1 LRTFLVMLTCA
12 LAPAIAFA
20 QFKDASPNKG
30 TQLGTSTGAH
40 RIRVGVQVKATGGSL
55 LRVVATAPVPA
66 DWPEQQVSIVKE
78 DISPAIKG
86 VTYRTIASGGSMK
99 QMVVEIPQLSA
110 GQEAHALV
118 TFEVARR
125 AVQGPKDTATLIA
138 PKKADRAMAINL
150 GAGPFIESRHPK
162 IASAAKAAVTDKET
176 DWEKAEAIYDWV
188 RDHVKYTHGEM
199 KGAARTLAEKEGDLD
214 DLTSLFVAMCRSQKI
229 PARTVFVRDGCY
241 AEFYLTD
248 EEGTGYWFPC
258 QPAGERS
265 FGSIN
270 DPFPILQKGDNYK
283 NPENPKERL
292 RYMKEYFTAAGR
304 GKQPHVEFISEMV
317 AE

>member
-1 LRTFLVMLTCA
+1 MLTCA

>member
-1 LRTFLVMLTCA
+1 MLFCA
-12 LAPAIAFA
+12 LAPAVALA
-20 QFKDASPNKG
+20 QFKDESPTKG
-30 TQLGTSTGAH
+30 TQLGASSGAH
-40 RIRVGVQVKATGGSL
+40 RIRVGVQIKATGGSL

-66 DWPEQQVSIVKE
+66 EWPEQQVSIVKE
-78 DISPAIKG
+78 DISPAIKS
-86 VTYRTIASGGSMK
+86 VTYRTISSGGSLK

-125 AVQGPKDTATLIA
+125 AVQGPKDTATLVT

-150 GAGPFIESRHPK
+150 GAGPYIESRHPK
-162 IASAAKAAVTDKET
+162 IASAAKEAVTDKET
-176 DWEKAEAIYDWV
+176 DWQKAEAIYDWV

-265 FGSIN
+265 FGSIS

-304 GKQPHVEFISEMV
+304 GKQPNVEFISEMV

>member
-1 LRTFLVMLTCA
+1 MLACA
-12 LAPAIAFA
+12 LTPAVAFA
-20 QFKDASPNKG
+20 QFKDESPTNG
-30 TQLGTSTGAH
+30 TQLGASIGAH
-40 RIRVGVQVKATGGSL
+40 RILVGVKVKATGGSL

-66 DWPEQQVSIVKE
+66 EWPEQQVSIVKE
-78 DISPAIKG
+78 DISPAIKS
-86 VTYRTIASGGSMK
+86 VTYRTITSGGSMK
-99 QMVVEIPQLSA
+99 QMVIEIPQLPA

-118 TFEVARR
+118 TFEVMRR
-125 AVQGPKDTATLIA
+125 AVQGPKDTAALVA
-138 PKKADRAMAINL
+138 PKKADRALTINL
-150 GAGPFIESRHPK
+150 GASPFIESRHPK
-162 IASAAKAAVTDKET
+162 IASAAKEAVTDKET
-176 DWEKAEAIYDWV
+176 DWQKVEAIYDWV
-188 RDHVKYTHGEM
+188 RSHVKFTNGEM
-199 KGAARTLAEKEGDLD
+199 KGAARTLIEKEGDLD

-248 EEGTGYWFPC
+248 KDGTGYWFPC

-265 FGSIN
+265 FGSIST
-270 DPFPILQKGDNYK
+270 PFPILQKGDSYK

-304 GKQPHVEFISEMV
+304 GKQPHVEFVSEMV